1 MMPVDVK
8 YEELQ
13 AEVNRRCEQEM
24 LVTYIDEEGL
34 NVPVSDEDSW
44 RKAIDRSINS
54 QCTEKEEVFTI
65 RLLTIP
71 DDTRYSIFQCF

>member
-54 QCTEKEEVFTI
+54 QSTEEVFTI

-71 DDTRYSIFQCF
+71 DDTRYTIFQCF